1 MFIARKPVAVA
12 KWVACQTAKQEV
24 GSSNPGIPP
33 LLKHACGEGNWL
45 LCWQYTPAKRCR
57 TRGESQGM
65 YIMYAS
71 AKCE

>member
-1 MFIARKPVAVA
+1 MVKPVAVA
-12 KWVACQTAKQEV
+12 EWVARQTAEQEV

-33 LLKHACGEGNWL
+33 LLKNMHVGKVTGCYAGIIH
-45 LCWQYTPAKRCR
+45 QQMCR

-71 AKCE
+71 AKFE